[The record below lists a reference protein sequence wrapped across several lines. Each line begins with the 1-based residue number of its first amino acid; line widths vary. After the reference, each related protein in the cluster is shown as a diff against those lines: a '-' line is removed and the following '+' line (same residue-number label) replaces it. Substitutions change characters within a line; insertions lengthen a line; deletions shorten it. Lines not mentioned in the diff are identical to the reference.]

1 MNKPILLLFLALNIC
16 LTSCEKELVIEPNND
31 APDYTKVPTV
41 KIRNY
46 VNRIFIDLIG
56 REPTNNEMDLE
67 VGKLRN
73 ENLSTESRSQLLHK
87 LMFSQSAVD
96 GDTTYQLA
104 YYKRLYEL
112 QKIRFL
118 EGVSDNQ
125 LQDEHN
131 IFLQRYLSDSLA
143 GNMESAAVALLEA
156 NKIKKVLHSR
166 ADYMNGLIN
175 FSDLYAAMLNN
186 DIYDFINMNSF
197 NFVNACFNDLLFRYP
212 SNAEFQISFNMVEDD
227 VAGVLFQMPGNNKTD
242 FIRIITQ
249 SREAFQGTMIWA
261 YVTLLAREPSTL
273 EINQQL
279 NNLFLTKDLQ
289 ALQKLIMISDEYA
302 NF

>member
-1 MNKPILLLFLALNIC
+1 MKKPILLLFLALSIC
-16 LTSCEKELVIEPNND
+16 FTSCEKELVIEPNND
-31 APDYTKVPTV
+31 APDYSKVPTV

-56 REPTNNEMDLE
+56 REPTNNEMDIE

-73 ENLSTESRSQLLHK
+73 ENLSTESRSQLINQ

-104 YYKRLYEL
+104 YYRRLYEL

-125 LQDEHN
+125 LQDERN
-131 IFLQRYLSDSLA
+131 IFLQRYLSDSLS

-197 NFVNACFNDLLFRYP
+197 NFVNACFNDLMYRYP

-227 VAGVLFQMPGNNKTD
+227 VAGVLFQTPGTNKTD

-289 ALQKLIMISDEYA
+289 ALQKTIMISDEYA